1 MTACLNLTSP
11 GHSVHLNCCGKSVR
25 LALLCHCWDEEAGQR
40 LGKALGW
47 GRGHHHQPLV
57 PEAVHLLDA
66 RQCRTV
72 QQPVPSRPVAIA
84 LLFGY
89 LCKLIFTPIFRKLW
103 NRSDFSL
110 AVTISVDNRRLVVR
124 LVPAGTRTEAEVL
137 KLGYKFDFRFFQ
149 LKLEAFSLSLYRF
162 AALARRQLVPG
173 SVRFWGRVEVRLLI
187 ICFLLIV
194 RSRILGDASLLSN
207 FTGTNLNLKLRFPL
221 RKAGCSVWGTFPP
234 AFPIPGWLTSSTG

>member
-1 MTACLNLTSP
+1 M
-11 GHSVHLNCCGKSVR
+11 
-25 LALLCHCWDEEAGQR
+25 
-40 LGKALGW
+40 
-47 GRGHHHQPLV
+47 
-57 PEAVHLLDA
+57 
-66 RQCRTV
+66 
-72 QQPVPSRPVAIA
+72 
-84 LLFGY
+84 
-89 LCKLIFTPIFRKLW
+89 
-103 NRSDFSL
+103 L
-110 AVTISVDNRRLVVR
+110 AVTISVDNRRLVAR

-194 RSRILGDASLLSN
+194 WSRILGDASLFSN
-207 FTGTNLNLKLRFPL
+207 FTGFTGGLNLKLRFPL
-221 RKAGCSVWGTFPP
+221 RKAGCSVRGTFPP